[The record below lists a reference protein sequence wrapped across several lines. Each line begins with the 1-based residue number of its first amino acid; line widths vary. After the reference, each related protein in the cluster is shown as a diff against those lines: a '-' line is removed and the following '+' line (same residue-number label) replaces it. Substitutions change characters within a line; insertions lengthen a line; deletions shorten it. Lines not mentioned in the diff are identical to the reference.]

1 MRFVGALL
9 RNPLLAGFFMAVALL
24 GCGGGG
30 SGSEPVTVEIYGDSI
45 TFGPAI
51 GRNVAAQVKA
61 LRPGWLVDDR
71 SAAGLNLR
79 DLVTGY
85 AEPFP
90 GAPKSDYPKGAQPAF
105 DKVQR
110 SARFV
115 VIELGGNDALSE
127 RPPEQFEADLR
138 SVIDVLVREG
148 RAPVM
153 TGIVGVPPSDYF
165 TPAAMARRD
174 VLNAITHKVA
184 QAYGLPHAGWGEDYR
199 GDADTHD
206 LIHRTQ
212 AASDRLAALL
222 VAAIEKGEK

>member
-30 SGSEPVTVEIYGDSI
+30 SGGEPVTVEIYGDSI

-51 GRNVAAQVKA
+51 ERNVAAQVEA
-61 LRPGWLVDDR
+61 LRPGWTVDDR
-71 SAAGLNLR
+71 SAVGLDLR

-127 RPPEQFEADLR
+127 RPTEQFEADLR

-148 RAPVM
+148 RVPVL
-153 TGIVGVPPSDYF
+153 TGIVGVPPSAYF
-165 TPAAMARRD
+165 TPAALTRRD
-174 VLNAITHKVA
+174 VLNTITHRVA
-184 QAYGLPHAGWGEDYR
+184 QSYGLQHAGWGEDYL
-199 GDADTHD
+199 GESDTHD
-206 LIHRTQ
+206 QIHRTQ

>member
-9 RNPLLAGFFMAVALL
+9 ANPLLAGFFMAVALL

-51 GRNVAAQVKA
+51 ERNVAAQVEA
-61 LRPGWLVDDR
+61 LRPGWTVDDR
-71 SAAGLNLR
+71 SAVGLDLR

-115 VIELGGNDALSE
+115 VIELGGNDALSD

-138 SVIDVLVREG
+138 TVIDVLVREG
-148 RAPVM
+148 RVPVL
-153 TGIVGVPPSDYF
+153 TGIVGVPPSAYF

-174 VLNAITHKVA
+174 VLNAITHRVA
-184 QAYGLPHAGWGEDYR
+184 KSYSLPHAGWGEDYQ
-199 GDADTHD
+199 GESDTHD

-222 VAAIEKGEK
+222 VAAIEKGE

>member
-51 GRNVAAQVKA
+51 DRNVAAQVRQ
-61 LRPGWLVDDR
+61 LRPGWAVEDH
-71 SAAGLNLR
+71 SAVGLNLAE
-79 DLVTGY
+79 LVVGY
-85 AEPFP
+85 AEPYP
-90 GAPKSDYPKGAQPAF
+90 GAPASEYPKGPQPAF

-138 SVIDVLVREG
+138 TVIDVLVREG
-148 RAPVM
+148 RVPVL
-153 TGIVGVPPSDYF
+153 TGIVGVPPSAYF
-165 TPAAMARRD
+165 TPAALTRRD
-174 VLNAITHKVA
+174 VLNAITHRVA

-206 LIHRTQ
+206 QIHRTQ

-222 VAAIEKGEK
+222 VAAIEKGE

>member
-24 GCGGGG
+24 GCGGG
-30 SGSEPVTVEIYGDSI
+30 SAPAPVSVEIYGDSI

-51 GRNVAAQVKA
+51 ERNVAAQVEA
-61 LRPGWLVDDR
+61 LRPGWTVDDR
-71 SAAGLNLR
+71 SAVGLDLR

-127 RPPEQFEADLR
+127 WPPEQFEADLR

-199 GDADTHD
+199 GESDTHD
-206 LIHRTQ
+206 QIHRTQ

-222 VAAIEKGEK
+222 VAAIEKGEE

>member
-1 MRFVGALL
+1 MTLIYRLMI
-9 RNPLLAGFFMAVALL
+9 NPLLAGFFMAVALV

-30 SGSEPVTVEIYGDSI
+30 ANPAAVTVEIYGDSI

-51 GRNVAAQVKA
+51 ERNVAAQVKA
-61 LRPGWLVDDR
+61 LRPGWTVDDR
-71 SAAGLNLR
+71 SAVGLDLR

-85 AEPFP
+85 AEPFA
-90 GAPKSDYPKGAQPAF
+90 GAAPSDYPKGAQPAF

-127 RPPEQFEADLR
+127 RSPEQFEADLR
-138 SVIDVLVREG
+138 SVIDVLIREG
-148 RAPVM
+148 RVPVL

-184 QAYGLPHAGWGEDYR
+184 QAYGLPHAGWGEDYL
-199 GDADTHD
+199 GESDTHD
-206 LIHRTQ
+206 QIHRTQ

-222 VAAIEKGEK
+222 VAAIEKGEE

>member
-1 MRFVGALL
+1 MRVVGALL

-51 GRNVAAQVKA
+51 ERNVAAQIKA
-61 LRPGWLVDDR
+61 LRPGWTIDDR
-71 SAAGLNLR
+71 SAVGLDLR
-79 DLVTGY
+79 ELVTGY
-85 AEPFP
+85 AEPFA

-138 SVIDVLVREG
+138 SVIDVLIREG
-148 RAPVM
+148 RVPVL
-153 TGIVGVPPSDYF
+153 TGIVGVPPSAYF

-184 QAYGLPHAGWGEDYR
+184 QAYGLQHAGWGEDYR
-199 GDADTHD
+199 GEADTHD

-222 VAAIEKGEK
+222 VSVIEKEL

>member
-9 RNPLLAGFFMAVALL
+9 RNPLLAGFFMAVALV

-30 SGSEPVTVEIYGDSI
+30 STPAAVTVEIYGDSI

-51 GRNVAAQVKA
+51 ERNVAAQVEA
-61 LRPGWLVDDR
+61 LRPGWTVDDR
-71 SAAGLNLR
+71 SAVGLDLR
-79 DLVTGY
+79 ELVTGY
-85 AEPFP
+85 AEPFA

-105 DKVQR
+105 DKVRR

-138 SVIDVLVREG
+138 SVIDTLVREG
-148 RAPVM
+148 RVPVL

-165 TPAAMARRD
+165 TPAALARRD
-174 VLNAITHKVA
+174 VLDAITARVA
-184 QAYGLPHAGWGEDYR
+184 IAYGVRHAHWGKDYQ
-199 GDADTHD
+199 GESDTLD
-206 LIHRTQ
+206 KIHRTQ

-222 VAAIEKGEK
+222 VAAIEREK